1 MKRIH
6 CLLSDVDS
14 TRDTVQDLMA
24 MHIDD
29 QRIHLFAAEDVSFDC
44 LSEDSLLHN
53 SGYVPALQKG
63 LGAGGTIGILAGLL
77 AATYPPAGLTLAGG
91 ALLSL
96 KVATHEPHDWF
107 GYLSGLAVAA
117 GKMDSIERAVRNGG
131 FLVGVDLM
139 ADTYADI
146 VRLLSKNGI
155 TIPSQSRGN
164 MLSWGNDPVAGKPA
178 PVVRKTL
185 DRAFSAPKRKDTK
198 ISYC

>member
-1 MKRIH
+1 MNRIH

-14 TRDTVQDLMA
+14 TRDTIQDLMGR
-24 MHIDD
+24 HIDD
-29 QRIHLFAAEDVSFDC
+29 QRIHLFAAEDTSFDS

-77 AATYPPAGLTLAGG
+77 AATYPPAGLALAGG

-96 KVATHEPHDWF
+96 KAATHEPQDWF
-107 GYLSGLAVAA
+107 GYLSGLTVPAR
-117 GKMDSIERAVRNGG
+117 KMDSIERAVRDGG

-146 VRLLSKNGI
+146 IELLGRNGV
-155 TIPSQSRGN
+155 TIRSQSRGN
-164 MLSWGNDPVAGKPA
+164 MLSRGSGPAAGKPA
-178 PVVRKTL
+178 PAAGKTL
-185 DRAFSAPKRKDTK
+185 NKAFSSAK
-198 ISYC
+198 C